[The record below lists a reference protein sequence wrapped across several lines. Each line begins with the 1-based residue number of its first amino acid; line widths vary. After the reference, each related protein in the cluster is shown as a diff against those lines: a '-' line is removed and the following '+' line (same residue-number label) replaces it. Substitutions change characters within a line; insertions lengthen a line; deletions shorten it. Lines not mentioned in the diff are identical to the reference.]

1 MGLTQAVRSLVDAL
15 GQLSEYRLY
24 GRAAGVLGMTIGA
37 WLGRVI
43 NALGEPIG
51 R

>member
-1 MGLTQAVRSLVDAL
+1 
-15 GQLSEYRLY
+15 
-24 GRAAGVLGMTIGA
+24 MTIEVAGLGCKVEA

-43 NALGEPIG
+43 NALGAPTG